1 MITIVIPEW
10 VMWLIV
16 AFLLVNA
23 VTVGIDTVVRTKIYR
38 LLLTLRKEGGS

>member
-16 AFLLVNA
+16 AFLFVNA
-23 VTVGIDTVVRTKIYR
+23 ATVGIDMFVRVKIYKI
-38 LLLTLRKEGGS
+38 LLKRKILW